1 MKHEFSLIASFF
13 AFTLFSFS
21 CKSNTD
27 FTENRPNVI
36 LVMTDDQGI
45 GDLSCHGNPWLKT
58 PNIDE
63 FYKEAV
69 RMTDFH
75 VSPVCTP
82 TRGAIM
88 TGRYPINNGAW
99 ATYKGRDALQKGAYT
114 LAQLFSDS
122 GYRTGIFGKWH
133 LGDNYP
139 VRATDCG
146 FDVAVHHKAGGVGE
160 LSDYW
165 GNNYDND
172 TYYVNNVLKKFK
184 GYCTDVWFDEAMT
197 FISETKNEPF
207 FTYIST
213 NAPHSPFIVDE
224 KYAAPYQHLVGKKI
238 VNAEFYGMLANI
250 DENFGKLEDFLR
262 ERELADNTILIF
274 MTDNGSG
281 GGVSKDGLLGHNNGF
296 RGSKGRYYEGGHRV
310 PFFIRWKDGGISGGK
325 DIDELTAHIDIL
337 PTLRSLCN
345 LSPSENLQLD
355 GIDFSELLQNKKDNL
370 NPRTVFVH
378 NSQDWRPPYD
388 SERSCI
394 MNEKWRLV
402 NGTELYD
409 IEEDRHQ
416 DNNLASSFP
425 DVVSSMLEE
434 NNLFVA
440 KAKQNLEYSEFPV
453 NTIGHKAQK
462 VIKLTI
468 QHATGEGGGIW
479 KSEHVSAGMKNV
491 NNTHAIEVDKAGRY
505 LISCRRWPLECP
517 GPILGV
523 PHKNPKGGIYSYES
537 ITPDKLRIQIANQ
550 RMEKSISP
558 EDEAVD
564 FEVTLDEGKSF
575 LVNDFLEGEES
586 YGVYYTYIE
595 YLDNPKSD

>member
-1 MKHEFSLIASFF
+1 MKHEFLTASLLACSIFLVCCNSTA
-13 AFTLFSFS
+13 
-21 CKSNTD
+21 D
-27 FTENRPNVI
+27 HVENPPNVI

-45 GDLSCHGNPWLKT
+45 GDLSCHGNPWLST

-63 FYKEAV
+63 FYAEAV

-82 TRGAIM
+82 TRSAIM

-99 ATYKGRDALQKGAYT
+99 ATYKGRDALSKGAYT
-114 LAQLFSDS
+114 LAQLFRDS

-146 FDVAVHHKAGGVGE
+146 FEIAVHHKAGGVGE

-165 GNNYDND
+165 GNNYADD
-172 TYYVNNVLKKFK
+172 TYYVNNEVQEFE
-184 GYCTDVWFDEAMT
+184 GYCTDVWFDQAMT
-197 FISETKNEPF
+197 FMAETKTKPF

-224 KYAAPYQHLVGKKI
+224 SYAAPYQHLVGNKI

-250 DENFGKLEDFLR
+250 DENFGKLEEFLNQQ
-262 ERELADNTILIF
+262 ELADNTILIF

-281 GGVSKDGLLGHNNGF
+281 GGVSKDGLLGHNHGF
-296 RGSKGRYYEGGHRV
+296 RGSKGHYYEGGHRV
-310 PFFIRWKDGGISGGK
+310 PFFIRWKDGQISGGR
-325 DIDELTAHIDIL
+325 DINDLTAHIDIL
-337 PTLRSLCN
+337 PTLTSLCN
-345 LSPSENLQLD
+345 LNPPENLQLD
-355 GIDFSELLQNKKDNL
+355 GVDFSDLLKNEKENL
-370 NPRTVFVH
+370 EPRTVFVH
-378 NSQDWRPPYD
+378 NSQDWRPPSD

-425 DVVSSMLEE
+425 EVVNSMLEE
-434 NNLFVA
+434 NSHFVA
-440 KAKQNLEYSEFPV
+440 KAKQNWEYAEFPV
-453 NTIGHKAQK
+453 NTIGNDNQK
-462 VIKLTI
+462 IIKLTI
-468 QHATGEGGGIW
+468 QHAIGESAGIW

-491 NNTHAIEVDKAGRY
+491 NNTHAIEVDKAGTY

-517 GPILGV
+517 GSILGV
-523 PHKNPKGGIYSYES
+523 PDENPKGGIYTYEP
-537 ITPDKLRIQIANQ
+537 IAPDKVRIQIANQ
-550 RMEKSISP
+550 RIEKEIGP
-558 EDEAVD
+558 EDQTIN
-564 FEVTLDEGKSF
+564 FEVKLDKGKSF
-575 LVNDFLEGEES
+575 LINDFLEGDES

-595 YLDNPKSD
+595 YLDNPKSE